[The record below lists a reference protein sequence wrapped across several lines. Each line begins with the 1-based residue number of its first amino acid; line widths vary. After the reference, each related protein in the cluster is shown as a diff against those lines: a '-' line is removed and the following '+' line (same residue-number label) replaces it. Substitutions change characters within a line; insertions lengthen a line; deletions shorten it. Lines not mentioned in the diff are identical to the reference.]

1 MLATA
6 TDRLRSILHTSLLLG
21 VPLLLLACGGEA
33 ASPGQAV
40 DGSAGADGQPASDT
54 SGATGAG
61 GPGGDAEG
69 RYGIKVHVDRKVY
82 NPGDTIHMRLTA
94 FNRTGQPLVLNFPT
108 AQRFD
113 FLLRRGD
120 DGLGG
125 EPVWRWSRDRFFTQ
139 SEGVERLT
147 PGRPAIEYTASR
159 RAPGEPGIYL
169 VVGKITAASWPLSAT
184 VPITVAP

>member
-1 MLATA
+1 MLVTA
-6 TDRLRSILHTSLLLG
+6 RDRLRSILRTSLLVS

-33 ASPGQAV
+33 GSPAQ
-40 DGSAGADGQPASDT
+40 GADGAAGARGQAASDT
-54 SGATGAG
+54 AGPTGAG
-61 GPGGDAEG
+61 GPAPDAEG
-69 RYGIKVHVDRKVY
+69 RYGIKVDVDRKVY
-82 NPGDTIHMRLTA
+82 NPGDTIHMALTA

-113 FLLRRGD
+113 FLLRRGE
-120 DGLGG
+120 DGLGA